1 MSSKTKNYEL
11 HKIDLNDAPPD
22 ITVLNQNWDKLDTK
36 LKEVN
41 DLIEQINR
49 ELVNIGKIDLS
60 GKADLVNGKV
70 PENQLPEFSVDLSG
84 KADLVEGKVPMEQLP
99 EFSAVDGVSVT
110 LTTNW
115 SEQSNGAFAQTIT
128 VAGVTEDNEVVV
140 DCKLSGTNIDGD
152 IKIMEAWGCVNYA
165 TQATN
170 SLTFYCYGDVP
181 TTSIPLNV
189 VVM

>member
-41 DLIEQINR
+41 DLIEQINK
-49 ELVNIGKIDLS
+49 EL
-60 GKADLVNGKV
+60 
-70 PENQLPEFSVDLSG
+70 
-84 KADLVEGKVPMEQLP
+84 EQLP
-99 EFSAVDGVSVT
+99 EFSAVEGVSVT

-115 SEQSNGAFAQTIT
+115 REQSNGTFAQTIT
-128 VAGVTEDNEVVV
+128 VPGVTADNEVVV
-140 DCKLSGTNIDGD
+140 DCNLSGTDIDAD
-152 IKIMEAWGCVNYA
+152 IAVLEAWGCVNRA
-165 TQATN
+165 SQATN
-170 SLTFYCYGDVP
+170 SLTFYCYGDTP
-181 TTSIPLNV
+181 TVTIPLNV